1 MQSLIDEPVL
11 VDHFANYENILKIC
25 QDNRNI
31 PEINLETAADI
42 LKRLKAHVI
51 DIYGITAKHYIN
63 AGDEGLEHFA
73 TLLNYVISDVN
84 NATIEELNT
93 ALGLILY
100 KGHKKDKNSDRSYRT
115 ISTCPFIAKAI
126 DLYLRDL
133 YQDSWDACTAPTQY
147 QT

>member
-1 MQSLIDEPVL
+1 M
-11 VDHFANYENILKIC
+11 NC
-25 QDNRNI
+25 
-31 PEINLETAADI
+31 
-42 LKRLKAHVI
+42 
-51 DIYGITAKHYIN
+51 
-63 AGDEGLEHFA
+63 
-73 TLLNYVISDVN
+73 VISDVN

-133 YQDSWDACTAPTQY
+133 YQAAGIPVQPLPSTRHQAALMNLPLF
-147 QT
+147 